1 MRAWPI
7 AAIRER
13 PLLLGM
19 NAPEPAR
26 IARLAIERIAALFD
40 RNCQRL
46 TLGGD
51 HNDNA
56 LVRFSR
62 TGILRHEYLP
72 RPRALGVTGFQC
84 HGLFSALFQD
94 ESPCQHVIAFSSG
107 VIVFLPDDARA
118 DVCAP
123 DAYFVPVNAFQVLCD
138 ENLPSLRRL
147 LGAQGLR
154 ANYAQHRTGNHS

>member
-1 MRAWPI
+1 MR
-7 AAIRER
+7 REEGGDGFS
-13 PLLLGM
+13 L
-19 NAPEPAR
+19 R
-26 IARLAIERIAALFD
+26 IEFKDETTNWLEQLRLLFD

-62 TGILRHEYLP
+62 TGILRYEHLP
-72 RPRALGVTGFQC
+72 RPRALGVTGFQG

-94 ESPCQHVIAFSSG
+94 ESPGQHVIAFISG
-107 VIVFLPDDARA
+107 VRVFLPYDARA

-123 DAYFVPVNAFQVLCD
+123 DAYFVPVNPFQVLCD
-138 ENLPSLRRL
+138 ENLPTLRRL